1 MVQGYFN
8 LQEAAQFLDM
18 NPDELKQMAQRKE
31 VRSFQDRGTLRFR
44 VQDVQELGRRRGTST
59 SDPDLVIGEAP
70 PPPTPKV
77 GPKSPSSPRTPPK
90 QEVPAADDVFG
101 FSLNADEGV
110 DIGNEILADLPP
122 GSRK

>member
-1 MVQGYFN
+1 MVQGYFT

-18 NPDELKQMAQRKE
+18 NPEELKQMAQRKE

-70 PPPTPKV
+70 PPTPKV
-77 GPKSPSSPRTPPK
+77 GPRSPSSPRTPPK
-90 QEVPAADDVFG
+90 QEIPPGDDVFD
-101 FSLNADEGV
+101 FS
-110 DIGNEILADLPP
+110 
-122 GSRK
+122 